1 MIFYMLHP
9 CRQCHKY
16 WADIIFTQHLA
27 DLSELTDISV
37 LEMQNKKKKS
47 SLFSVK
53 SIYIEYI
60 SIFTCALHSQKSDIF
75 TVGFHL

>member
-37 LEMQNKKKKS
+37 LEEIKFTF
-47 SLFSVK
+47 FSDVY
-53 SIYIEYI
+53 IY
-60 SIFTCALHSQKSDIF
+60 
-75 TVGFHL
+75 